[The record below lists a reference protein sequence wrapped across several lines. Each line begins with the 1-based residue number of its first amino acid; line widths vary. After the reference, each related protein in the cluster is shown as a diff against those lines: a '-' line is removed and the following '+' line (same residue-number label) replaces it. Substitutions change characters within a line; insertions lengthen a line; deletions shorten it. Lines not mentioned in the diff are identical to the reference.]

1 MSSLSCRLFSPSTFE
16 RFFCLSGKLEIAE
29 VTSRF
34 SDVKA
39 FTALV
44 NSVGFELISKVRW
57 IRFGRI
63 SGDLMLLLLRKFR
76 TKQSLPLVRI
86 PEDDKKSLID
96 AERLELD

>member
-63 SGDLMLLLLRKFR
+63 SGSDAVAPPKVR